1 MCHVPPSKQKN
12 SPPAHPRKCE
22 GGDALLASAVENCC
36 RNTEMPLPQ
45 RNPRKAQVAKV
56 QHAQVSTNV
65 AAHGQGLRASTKS
78 FGTATS
84 AIIRNA
90 PGA

>member
-12 SPPAHPRKCE
+12 SPENVKVGTLSWPRLSKTVVETLKCHFPSE
-22 GGDALLASAVENCC
+22 IHGRLCNV
-36 RNTEMPLPQ
+36 
-45 RNPRKAQVAKV
+45 KVAKV